1 MTQTTKNK
9 LKAFFAAQALDV
21 QDTGSEYS
29 ETYGYGVE
37 GMSIARIVEVID
49 EFDEEAIS

>member
-1 MTQTTKNK
+1 MNDKTKAK
-9 LKAFFAAQALDV
+9 LKAFFLGQALDV

-37 GMSIARIVEVID
+37 GMSLARICEVID
-49 EFDEEAIS
+49 EFDEEKIS